1 MNHEEILAMCASDN
15 KVISYMKVLNLKLK
29 KSLRIS
35 LIRIS
40 LKIITFVTVANLLRL
55 IFLSKRILIPRVA
68 TKSVTG
74 YLEVKKFIQK

>member
-35 LIRIS
+35 LIKIL
-40 LKIITFVTVANLLRL
+40 LKIITFITVANLLRL
-55 IFLSKRILIPRVA
+55 IFF
-68 TKSVTG
+68 
-74 YLEVKKFIQK
+74 VKKNPNSKSCYKKCDWIS